1 MADAD
6 LLPSKPP
13 CSVPKPWPYSSQ
25 PQASTHCPL
34 EGGKRVGGVEGGEK
48 MCLAPFFLKPIIRLR
63 EGEELPPVTQTL
75 RKYTPFLAIP

>member
-1 MADAD
+1 M
-6 LLPSKPP
+6 
-13 CSVPKPWPYSSQ
+13 
-25 PQASTHCPL
+25 
-34 EGGKRVGGVEGGEK
+34 GGVEGGEK